1 MTRSTPSTP
10 ARPSGSRHR
19 PRPSRSR
26 RGPLERIHLP
36 HGFRDA
42 DRRPVA
48 VAARG
53 RAARLRGARSRR
65 LSGVR
70 PDETDVKSQ
79 ALLHAGQRR
88 DSTSFLGAQ
97 TLRAGG
103 PNAATWIALM
113 CFFGV
118 DLAALAM
125 LWPRGW
131 EFTAS
136 LHTPATILPLQRWLR
151 APLRSAQCSRTEP
164 ALRRTGRWQWPQAKR
179 SGSRRVDRAPRLSL
193 PRTQARR
200 RKDGARP
207 NDHAGPPRQGAARRG
222 CTPMLPCD
230 GVRHCL
236 GCERPRSAR
245 ISATRRCVATSARA
259 RDRLPLAEPAR
270 RRQPCCPVLPIR

>member
-1 MTRSTPSTP
+1 
-10 ARPSGSRHR
+10 
-19 PRPSRSR
+19 
-26 RGPLERIHLP
+26 
-36 HGFRDA
+36 
-42 DRRPVA
+42 
-48 VAARG
+48 
-53 RAARLRGARSRR
+53 
-65 LSGVR
+65 
-70 PDETDVKSQ
+70 
-79 ALLHAGQRR
+79 
-88 DSTSFLGAQ
+88 
-97 TLRAGG
+97 
-103 PNAATWIALM
+103 M

-136 LHTPATILPLQRWLR
+136 LHTPATILPLQRRLR

-164 ALRRTGRWQWPQAKR
+164 ETVSPWVGPRPRPSGTRAGRRRPRASASTDGPVAVATSEALGITASR
-179 SGSRRVDRAPRLSL
+179 SSSRLSL

-236 GCERPRSAR
+236 GCERPRRFGEAGAKLEIDGKVQRFVGPSSRLAVVAR
-245 ISATRRCVATSARA
+245 VGLLVFPVPLMRAAVAGA
-259 RDRLPLAEPAR
+259 LGE
-270 RRQPCCPVLPIR
+270 